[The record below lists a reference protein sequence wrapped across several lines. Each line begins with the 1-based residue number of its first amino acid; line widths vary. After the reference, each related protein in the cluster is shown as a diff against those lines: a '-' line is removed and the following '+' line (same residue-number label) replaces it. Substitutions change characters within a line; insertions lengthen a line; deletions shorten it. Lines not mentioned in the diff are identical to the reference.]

1 LPQAR
6 SGSVSAMAGLIR
18 AEGLTHCYSGA
29 RSPALNGV
37 DVEIDAGQWVAVVGP
52 NGSGKSTF
60 AKHLNALLLPTSGT
74 VTVNGLDTRDEAT
87 MWEVRRTVGMVFQNP
102 DNQIVGTIVEEDI
115 AFGPENLGV
124 PSPEIRRRVDDAL
137 ERVGMTGYGRR
148 EPHLLSGGQK
158 QRVAIAGAL
167 AMQPRCLVLDEATS
181 MLDPLGRSEVL
192 GLIEQLNREM
202 GLTVIQITHHMDET
216 LLASRILVMQE
227 GRITHDGP
235 PRTVFSQEADLRSAG
250 LELPTIVQLAQNLR
264 ERGLALPPGLLT
276 PDELIAALEE
286 VRAGGH

>member
-1 LPQAR
+1 
-6 SGSVSAMAGLIR
+6 MAGLIR

-37 DVEIDAGQWVAVVGP
+37 DVEIEAGQWVAVVGP

-74 VTVNGLDTRDEAT
+74 VTVHGLDTRDEAT

-102 DNQIVGTIVEEDI
+102 DNQIVGTIVEEDV

-124 PSPEIRRRVDDAL
+124 PSPEIRQRVDDAL
-137 ERVGMTGYGRR
+137 ARVGLAGFSRR

-192 GLIEQLNREM
+192 SLIEQLNREM

-216 LLASRILVMQE
+216 LLASRVLVMQE

-235 PRTVFSQEADLRSAG
+235 PRTVFAQEADLRSAG
-250 LELPTIVQLAQNLR
+250 LELPTIVRLAQNLR
-264 ERGLALPPGLLT
+264 ERGLPLPPGLLT
-276 PDELIAALEE
+276 PDELIEALQE
-286 VRAGGH
+286 VRAGGD